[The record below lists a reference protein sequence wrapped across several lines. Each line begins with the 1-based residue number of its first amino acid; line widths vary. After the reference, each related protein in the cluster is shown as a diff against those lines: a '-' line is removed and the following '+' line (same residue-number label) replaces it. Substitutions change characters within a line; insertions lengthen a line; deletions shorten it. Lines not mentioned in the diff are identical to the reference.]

1 MKVMKKKKYICMP
14 IILLALLCMLTF
26 SVHASGYE
34 NENNVQEML
43 SEENVQLFAEET
55 TEDVAF
61 SSTQKTG
68 WFKKGEY
75 VYYRMPN
82 GKLCTS
88 KFIKIGKEYYSFD
101 SKGRRQTGIIPVSKG
116 VYAYFSKTYGNFTNY
131 FMQAV
136 VVKRY
141 ENSILVKD
149 QSGSLYSVM
158 LKKVVDIKQREIP
171 KDRIKKNSVVHIVY
185 RGGIKEIYPLEFVN
199 AYKVRLVK

>member
-1 MKVMKKKKYICMP
+1 MKKIKFISML
-14 IILLALLCMLTF
+14 IMLLALSCILTF
-26 SVHASGYE
+26 NVYASGDE
-34 NENNVQEML
+34 KKNVVQEIVSNENTQL
-43 SEENVQLFAEET
+43 FSEETDGNVSFAST
-55 TEDVAF
+55 TK
-61 SSTQKTG
+61 KTG
-68 WFKKGEY
+68 WFKKGNY

-149 QSGSLYSVM
+149 QSGSLYRVT

-185 RGGIKEIYPLEFVN
+185 RGGMKEIYPLEFVN